1 MNFENDLIDKLKA
14 KGITESSINLYV
26 KNLKRLN
33 DDLPLKNLNF
43 LIRVEDIEKKLD
55 KYKMNTKR
63 NYLISIVSA
72 LSVLKDEK
80 KYTKLYKL
88 WTDKMMA
95 IVDDIKKIP
104 SDEKSKQQK
113 DNWISWDDVKEVY
126 KNLEEEVDKFI
137 SNKQIN
143 DAQYNKLLD
152 YMILSL
158 YVLQPPRRNADY
170 QKMNIVKSFSN
181 SLPKEDNYL
190 VYDNDEFYFNNYK
203 TKGTYN
209 QQVIKFNDDLKKVI
223 IKYLKFHP
231 IIKGRTLAKTSTFNF
246 LVYNDGKPLDKV
258 NSITNILNKVFGK
271 KIGASM
277 LRNIYLTNKYA
288 DVKEEKAK
296 DAEMMGN
303 STNEQ
308 DRTYIKTDG
317 KK

>member
-1 MNFENDLIDKLKA
+1 MNFENDLIEKLKS
-14 KGITESSINLYV
+14 KGITESSINLYI

-72 LSVLKDEK
+72 LSVLKDVK

-95 IVDDIKKIP
+95 VVDDIKKIP

-113 DNWISWDDVKEVY
+113 DNWISWDDVMATY
-126 KNLEEEVDKFI
+126 KNLEDEVDKFI

-152 YMILSL
+152 YMVLSL

-181 SLPKEDNYL
+181 ALPKEENYL

-209 QQVIKFNDDLKKVI
+209 QQIIKFNEDLKKDI
-223 IKYLKFHP
+223 NKYLKFHP
-231 IIKGRTLAKTSTFNF
+231 ILKGKKLAKTSNYTF

-277 LRNIYLTNKYA
+277 LRSIYLTNKYA
-288 DVKEEKAK
+288 DVKDEKAK

-303 STNEQ
+303 SVNEQ